1 VRVSLLDSLDDFE
14 RWGGASAFVFPR
26 GYRHERWSYQR
37 VARLA
42 YQFAR
47 ELEARRIVKG
57 DAVLL
62 WSPNCAEWV
71 AAFLGCAL
79 CGVIA
84 VPVDDAANPDFAQ
97 RISAQVRTK
106 LVLCPRE
113 RAACFARAYSIEG
126 GIVPCGDVAEPAL
139 SEVEGPRP
147 SGAEPGFHTKAA
159 GIATIDPVDLESAV
173 SEHSASRFR
182 PAQIE
187 PSDTLEIVFTS
198 GTTAEPKGVVL
209 THANVVGNLAPIEV
223 EIKKYLKYERL
234 VHPIRFLN
242 LLPLSHVF
250 GQFLGIFLPPLLGG
264 TVVFE
269 NTFNP
274 TEIIT
279 TIKRERVS
287 VLVAVPRII
296 ESLKQKIERDLEGLP
311 GGGAPPRSDGAE
323 PRHHTTFAER
333 YASAAS
339 QHFLRRWWTFRDVHR
354 NFGWKFWAVISG
366 GAALDRETEEFWH
379 RLGYAVIQGYGLTET
394 TSLISLN
401 HPFHTSRGSIGKVL
415 PGREIKL
422 ADDGEILVRGSGVA
436 RGYWNGRTVE
446 PVAGDE
452 GWYRT
457 GDLGAIDEQ
466 GNLFFKGRKKEVI
479 VTPAGMNIYP
489 EDLEAALRRQ
499 PEVRDG
505 VVVGLERGGNAEP
518 CAVLILRGRDEGAAG
533 VEGRDSEVKTI
544 VERANETLAEYQRM
558 RRWFVWPD
566 EDFPRSATQKT
577 RRNAI
582 RDAVEAAFA
591 EPTATAAGGG
601 ARSTGPLVELLARIT
616 GRTPNNLT
624 PDTSLESGLGL
635 SSLERVE
642 LLSALEDR
650 YQIDLSETKF
660 ANAATVGD
668 LERVLQNGS
677 VISGQ
682 SSVVGQLSDQAAT
695 DDHRLTGTPGAPAFR
710 RRPAFHYPR
719 WTLHWPTTWL
729 RLAAYYLLARPAML
743 LLAWPRVIG
752 RENLR
757 GVRGP
762 LLVISNHIDDVD
774 IGFIQTALPARIR
787 HRLATA
793 TGGEALEALRSPSA
807 SRMWLGKIYGR
818 VQWTLAVALLNLFPL
833 PREAGFRKSFA
844 YAGEAVDRG
853 YSVLVFP
860 EGKHTTDGKLQTFRS
875 GVGLLANN
883 LRVPILP
890 MRIDGLFEIKNA
902 RKRFA
907 APGKITVRIGKLL
920 QFAADSDPE
929 EIAQALQKA
938 VANL

>member
-1 VRVSLLDSLDDFE
+1 VRASVLDTLDDFE
-14 RWGGASAFVFPR
+14 RWKDAGDCAYVFPR

-37 VARLA
+37 VAAVA

-47 ELEARRIVKG
+47 ELGARNIAKG

-62 WSPNCAEWV
+62 WTPNCAEWV

-84 VPVDDAANPDFAQ
+84 VPVDDAASPDFAR
-97 RISAQVRTK
+97 RISAQVRMR
-106 LVLCPRE
+106 LVVCPRE
-113 RAACFARAYSIEG
+113 RAAVFEKVE
-126 GIVPCGDVAEPAL
+126 GIV
-139 SEVEGPRP
+139 
-147 SGAEPGFHTKAA
+147 A
-159 GIATIDPVDLESAV
+159 GKTSLEKIATIDPADLAAAV
-173 SEHSASRFR
+173 AEHPSQRFR
-182 PAQIE
+182 PAQIQ

-209 THANVVGNLAPIEV
+209 THANVAGNIAPIET
-223 EIKKYLKYERL
+223 EMKKYLKYERL

-274 TEIIT
+274 TEVMA
-279 TIKRERVS
+279 TIRRERVS
-287 VLVAVPRII
+287 VLVAVPRMI
-296 ESLKQKIERDLEGLP
+296 ESLKQKMERDLHDVGDRENFS
-311 GGGAPPRSDGAE
+311 A
-323 PRHHTTFAER
+323 R
-333 YASAAS
+333 YAEAAS
-339 QHFLRRWWTFRDVHR
+339 QHFLRRWWTFRDVR
-354 NFGWKFWAVISG
+354 RKFGWKFWAMISG

-436 RGYWNGRTVE
+436 SAYWNGRE
-446 PVAGDE
+446 LQPVVGEDKDSEDKDNA

-457 GDLGAIDEQ
+457 GDLGALDEQ

-489 EDLEAALRRQ
+489 EDLEAALRAQ
-499 PEVRDG
+499 KEVRDC

-518 CAVLILRGRDEGAAG
+518 CAVLILRDRIPDASA
-533 VEGRDSEVKTI
+533 VIAQDFDSDGKADVNAI
-544 VERANETLAEYQRM
+544 VQRANETLAEYQRM
-558 RRWFVWPD
+558 RTWFVWPE
-566 EDFPRSATQKT
+566 EDFPRSATQKP
-577 RRNAI
+577 RRNVI
-582 RDAVEAAFA
+582 REAVEAALSGQ
-591 EPTATAAGGG
+591 PAAS
-601 ARSTGPLVELLARIT
+601 AASPLAELLTRIT
-616 GRTPNNLT
+616 GRNVQNLIS
-624 PDTSLESGLGL
+624 DANLESGLGL
-635 SSLERVE
+635 SSLGLSSLDRVE

-650 YQIDLSETKF
+650 YQIDLSETEF

-668 LERVLQNGS
+668 LEKLLQGGRS
-677 VISGQ
+677 VQ
-682 SSVVGQLSDQAAT
+682 P
-695 DDHRLTGTPGAPAFR
+695 H
-710 RRPAFHYPR
+710 PAFHYPR
-719 WTLHWPTTWL
+719 WVLRWPTTWL
-729 RLAAYYLLARPAML
+729 RLASHYLLARPAVFL
-743 LLAWPRVIG
+743 LGYPRVTG

-757 GVRGP
+757 GAPGP
-762 LLVISNHIDDVD
+762 LLVISNHITDVD
-774 IGFIQTALPARIR
+774 VGFIQTALPARIR
-787 HRLATA
+787 HKLATA
-793 TGGEALEALRSPSA
+793 TGGEALEKLRSPGPD
-807 SRMWLGKIYGR
+807 RTWLARIYDR

-833 PREAGFRKSFA
+833 PRQSGFRKSFA

-860 EGKHTTDGKLQTFRS
+860 EGKHTTDGKLLPFRT

-883 LRVPILP
+883 LRIPILP
-890 MRIDGLFEIKNA
+890 MRIDGLSEIKKA
-902 RKRFA
+902 GKKHA
-907 APGKITVRIGKLL
+907 APGKVQVHIGKPVR
-920 QFAADSDPE
+920 FAPDSDPE
-929 EIAQALQKA
+929 EIARKLQKA
-938 VANL
+938 VEEL